1 MTRVVLGLAHLTALE
16 LSPSA
21 LVAEAARAGFGSIG
35 LRVIPATTGGPAYPT
50 RVGTEA
56 HRALKQIL
64 TAESVRLNDVEFI
77 QLTPEIDVQAF
88 AGVLEAA
95 ADLGAISVTVSGD
108 DQDQARLT
116 AHFAELCDLALAFGL
131 RVDLEFMRWRAIGA
145 LPQALAIVRQA
156 AKSNGAILVDALH
169 LTRSGGKAADL
180 ISVSDEWLR
189 AAQICD
195 AGADAPA
202 TEAAI
207 IAEARE
213 GRLPPGEG
221 ALPLGDLLKALPA
234 DTILSV
240 EMPMPTLATR
250 ARIAAAHDAA
260 GRLLDCAHLG
270 AMRPALHRASH
281 GPNHGRNS

>member
-1 MTRVVLGLAHLTALE
+1 MTRMGLGLAHLTALE
-16 LSPSA
+16 LSPPA
-21 LVAEAARAGFGSIG
+21 LVTEAARAGFGSVG
-35 LRVIPATTGGPAYPT
+35 LRVVPATAGGPAYPT

-56 HRALKQIL
+56 HRALKQVL
-64 TAESVRLNDVEFI
+64 TAEGVRVSDIEFI

-95 ADLGAISVTVSGD
+95 ADLGAISATVSGD
-108 DQDQARLT
+108 DHDPARLT
-116 AHFAELCDLALAFGL
+116 AHFAELCDLAHPFGL

-145 LPQALAIVRQA
+145 LPQALAIVREA
-156 AKSNGAILVDALH
+156 NKSNGAILVDALH

-180 ISVSDEWLR
+180 IPTPDEWLR

-195 AGADAPA
+195 AGAEVPT

-221 ALPLGDLLKALPA
+221 ALPLGDLLEALPA
-234 DTILSV
+234 DAFLSV
-240 EMPMPTLATR
+240 EMPMPALATR
-250 ARIAAAHDAA
+250 ARIAAAHDATR
-260 GRLLDCAHLG
+260 RLLDHKQLG
-270 AMRPALHRASH
+270 AMRPEPGRAGR
-281 GPNHGRNS
+281 GPNH

>member
-1 MTRVVLGLAHLTALE
+1 MTRAMLGLAHLTALE
-16 LSPSA
+16 LSPPA
-21 LVAEAARAGFGSIG
+21 LVTAAARAGFASVG
-35 LRVIPATTGGPAYPT
+35 LRFVPATPNGPAFPT

-64 TAESVRLNDVEFI
+64 ATEGVRVGDIEFI

-88 AGVLEAA
+88 AGVFEAA
-95 ADLGAISVTVSGD
+95 ADLSAVSVTVSGD
-108 DQDQARLT
+108 DHDHARLT

-145 LPQALAIVRQA
+145 LLQALAIVRQA
-156 AKSNGAILVDALH
+156 GKSNGAILVDALH

-180 ISVSDEWLR
+180 ISISDEWLR
-189 AAQICD
+189 ATQICD
-195 AGADAPA
+195 AVAVAPA

-221 ALPLGDLLKALPA
+221 SLPLGDLLEALPA
-234 DTILSV
+234 DISLSV

-250 ARIAAAHDAA
+250 ARIAVAHDAA
-260 GRLLDCAHLG
+260 RRLLDRTQLG
-270 AMRPALHRASH
+270 AMRPGFHRASRGSDH
-281 GPNHGRNS
+281 

>member
-1 MTRVVLGLAHLTALE
+1 MVLGLAHLTALD
-16 LSPSA
+16 LSPPA
-21 LVAEAARAGFGSIG
+21 LVAEAARAGFASVG
-35 LRVIPATTGGPAYPT
+35 LRVVPATPGGPAYPT

-64 TAESVRLNDVEFI
+64 AAEGVRVSDIEFI
-77 QLTPEIDVQAF
+77 QLTPDIDVQAF
-88 AGVLEAA
+88 AGMFEAA

-108 DQDQARLT
+108 DRDHARLT

-145 LPQALAIVRQA
+145 LPQALAIVAQA
-156 AKSNGAILVDALH
+156 GKPNGAILVDALH

-180 ISVSDEWLR
+180 ISIPDEWLR

-195 AGADAPA
+195 AGADVPA

-221 ALPLGDLLKALPA
+221 ALPLGDLLEALPA
-234 DTILSV
+234 DAFLSV
-240 EMPMPTLATR
+240 EMPMPALETR
-250 ARIAAAHDAA
+250 ARIAAAHDATR
-260 GRLLDCAHLG
+260 RLLGRQSRSTMRQAIPGQG
-270 AMRPALHRASH
+270 A
-281 GPNHGRNS
+281 

>member
-1 MTRVVLGLAHLTALE
+1 MTRVMLGLAHLTALE
-16 LSPSA
+16 LSPPA
-21 LVAEAARAGFGSIG
+21 LVTEAARAGFASVG
-35 LRVIPATTGGPAYPT
+35 LRVVPATTDGPAYPT

-64 TAESVRLNDVEFI
+64 KSEGVRVSDIEFI
-77 QLTPEIDVQAF
+77 QLTPDIDVQAF
-88 AGVLEAA
+88 AAQFEAA

-108 DQDQARLT
+108 DHDHARLT

-145 LPQALAIVRQA
+145 LPQTLAIVREA
-156 AKSNGAILVDALH
+156 NKSNGAILVDALH

-180 ISVSDEWLR
+180 ISISGGWLR

-195 AGADAPA
+195 ARADVPT

-221 ALPLGDLLKALPA
+221 ALPLGDFLEALPA
-234 DTILSV
+234 DISLSV
-240 EMPMPTLATR
+240 EMPMPALETPV
-250 ARIAAAHDAA
+250 RIAAAHDATR
-260 GRLLDCAHLG
+260 RLLDRNQLG
-270 AMRPALHRASH
+270 AMRAGLHRA
-281 GPNHGRNS
+281 GREQNQ